1 MTFINTFNHILHHYL
16 KVFLDTFSYNS
27 PKYVQTFRKDCESLV
42 ERYNSLL
49 KDISSYM
56 KDHSK
61 LQEDDP
67 ENSELSL
74 TYHDTDSFYLVSI
87 KNDLA
92 ILTADCEQ
100 LLEKVVEN
108 PVDSEFYND
117 AIEQNLN
124 QLQELRQYS
133 VQIETAL
140 HEYEEK
146 IMKIEE
152 EISNKTLCN

>member
-1 MTFINTFNHILHHYL
+1 MTLINTLNLILNHYL
-16 KVFLDTFSYNS
+16 RVFLDTFSYNS
-27 PKYVQTFRKDCESLV
+27 PKYVQIFRKDCESLV

-67 ENSELSL
+67 EISELSL
-74 TYHDTDSFYLVSI
+74 TYNDTDSFYLISI
-87 KNDLA
+87 KDDLA
-92 ILTADCEQ
+92 SLTADCKQ
-100 LLEKVVEN
+100 LLEKVVKN
-108 PVDSEFYND
+108 PVHSELHND
-117 AIEQNLN
+117 VIEQYLN

-140 HEYEEK
+140 HEYEEN

>member
-74 TYHDTDSFYLVSI
+74 AYHDTDSFYLISI
-87 KNDLA
+87 KDDLA

>member
-1 MTFINTFNHILHHYL
+1 MTLINTLNHIRHHYL
-16 KVFLDTFSYNS
+16 RVFLDKFSSNS
-27 PKYVQTFRKDCESLV
+27 PKHVQNFRKDCESLV

-61 LQEDDP
+61 LQEVDP

-74 TYHDTDSFYLVSI
+74 AYHDTDSFYLISI
-87 KNDLA
+87 KDDLA

>member
-1 MTFINTFNHILHHYL
+1 MTLIKTLNHILHHYL
-16 KVFLDTFSYNS
+16 RVLFETFSYNS
-27 PKYVQTFRKDCESLV
+27 PKYVQTFRKDFESLV

-49 KDISSYM
+49 KNISSYL

-61 LQEDDP
+61 LEENDP

-74 TYHDTDSFYLVSI
+74 TYHDTDSFYLISI
-87 KNDLA
+87 KDDLA
-92 ILTADCEQ
+92 ILTSDCKQ
-100 LLEKVVEN
+100 LLEKVVEY
-108 PVDSEFYND
+108 PVDSEVHNE
-117 AIEQNLN
+117 AIEQYLN

-140 HEYEEK
+140 HEYEEN

-152 EISNKTLCN
+152 EISNNTLCN